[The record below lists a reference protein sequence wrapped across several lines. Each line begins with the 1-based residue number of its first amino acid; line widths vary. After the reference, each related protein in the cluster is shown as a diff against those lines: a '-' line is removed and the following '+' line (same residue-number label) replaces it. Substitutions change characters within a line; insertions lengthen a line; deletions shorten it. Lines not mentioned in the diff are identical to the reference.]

1 MYNFE
6 KFVESKWS
14 LVIIGKGKIIFKSQA
29 SGIKPLVTFMKNDM
43 GNNNQDLVI
52 YDRYIG
58 RAAAL
63 LMVLI
68 NPSKV
73 YTPIIS
79 EGGSDVL
86 KKYKITYFAQQQ
98 VKYLMGYA
106 SDKMCRWEKIAMNKT
121 PQELWEVL
129 LHRNNK

>member
-1 MYNFE
+1 MYSFE
-6 KFVESKWS
+6 KFVKSRWS

-29 SGIKPLVTFMKNDM
+29 SGIKPLVTFIKKDE
-43 GNNNQDLVI
+43 GNNDQDLVI

-73 YTPIIS
+73 YTPVIS
-79 EGGSDVL
+79 EGGRDAL
-86 KKYKITYFAQQQ
+86 EEYKITYFAQQQ

-106 SDKMCRWEKIAMNKT
+106 SDKMCRWEKMAMNKT

-129 LHRNNK
+129 HHQSKK